1 MTTPSLSP
9 SPATNV
15 SSMDGPRDWLL
26 SVPRRLHGRGLTLGA
41 LLLMT
46 AALIAGLTVFGG
58 GTVQADSV
66 PGEVINLRLSSDALG
81 ELTITWDAPSD
92 APADYRVVWA
102 RDDLSYLSWDAS
114 DETHRGSSYPD
125 GADTSLTL
133 SGLTGG
139 ETYKVRMRSRYSP
152 GTSDGWSGPWSDTE
166 IQRVRSDP
174 PQAPGALGV
183 GVVDHDGVSLS
194 WSAPTHDV
202 LTGYR
207 VLRGAGAASLDTLAE
222 LGVDARS
229 YTDTATDGATTY
241 HYVIVALSQDGD
253 SPRSSAVT
261 ATTPPR
267 TPVTPVIAGAPAAPT
282 GLTGALDGNG
292 GVTLSWTDP
301 YDSAI
306 TGYRVLRGAD
316 ARSLVVIA
324 EDTGSAAVS
333 YTDAA
338 PAANA
343 THVYA
348 VQARNAAGLSQI
360 SATFSA
366 TTLNPP
372 FGLGA
377 DAGAF
382 DVALS
387 WRTPDGD
394 GITGYQVRRG
404 DSADEMT
411 VIADDTGNTDTSY
424 TDAPVTPETTYYYA
438 VRARSAQGLSPGSPA
453 HMVTTPALSQST
465 GSVMVSNL
473 GQPSSARYTVI
484 SPNHHYAQSFCTG
497 SVATTLDKVRL
508 YTISKS
514 TDPNAQFYGDPAP
527 VVTIRSTDAWG
538 KPGAVLHTLTNPV
551 IDGSKDTA
559 EDFTSSGFELAANT
573 TYSVAIYRPSDSGHF
588 AFVDTESTLEE
599 TEPQL
604 GWTIGDQ
611 YMYLWDAGE
620 GWTDTDRQGY
630 IMKMAVYASGGLPSV
645 STPAFTDC
653 GDNISSYQFSVDE
666 NSAEN
671 TVVGVAAA
679 GDADGDSLTYS
690 VSGTGAAEFN
700 NVFDFDTA
708 TGEITV
714 KAGANIDYE
723 SSVKSYSVTVSVT
736 DGEDAS
742 GAAESPPTI
751 DATTSVSIEVINID
765 DPGTITFSTTA
776 PRVGSMLTASISD
789 QDGTPMLTNAQWSRA
804 PRADAL
810 FIDIDG
816 ANHHSAHR
824 DESDYTPTAADQGKY
839 LRVTL
844 SYVEDTCHE
853 VSSFDDR
860 CRRKATKTLTTLVA
874 NEEGLIVQSQQ
885 VNNNNPATGTVLI
898 TGTPRLGWTLETHGR
913 RIADAEGRRGALYF
927 QWIRLDPVTEVEQNV
942 SNPEA
947 PGVWWSYVV
956 QEADVGKDIK
966 VRVSFTDNAGN
977 AESVTSD
984 AVAGPYPLTATTHDA
999 PGSHDGSAAFSFE
1012 LWFSEAPAV
1021 GFATVRDHAF
1031 TVTGGSVDN
1040 VRRLAPG
1047 NNARWE
1053 ITVTPDS
1060 EADVTLALN
1069 STTTKCSAEGAI
1081 CNVDG
1086 VKLSGVLELVVPGP
1100 SSNSAATGAP
1110 TISGTARVGES
1121 LTASTSDIAD
1131 ADGLAN
1137 ASFTYQWLADDLDIS
1152 GATGSSYTVVTA
1164 DAGKVIKVTVS
1175 FTDDA
1180 GNEESVTSAA
1190 TATVTQS
1197 PLTASTHDV
1206 PESHD
1211 GATAFTF
1218 ELRFSEEPGG
1228 GFSATT
1234 LRDQALTVSGGT
1246 ITNVH
1251 QLEPGKKLKWEIT
1264 LQPSGNEEVTVILL
1278 PTIDCADQ
1286 DAICTGD
1293 GRGLSVG
1300 QAILVQ
1306 GPQNSAATG
1315 APTIN
1320 GTAQVGETL
1329 TASTSGISDADGLTN
1344 ASFTYQWL
1352 ADDTDISSATSS
1364 SYTLVAADQ
1373 GKVIKVTVSFT
1384 DDAGNAETL
1393 TSAAT
1398 TAVALAGGTSNSLER
1413 SDQEAVEENS
1423 AATGAPTISGTAQ
1436 GGEILTASTSDIAD
1450 ADGLTNASFT
1460 YQWLADDTAISGA
1473 TGSSYTVAAG
1483 DAGKAIT
1490 VTVSFTDD
1498 DGNAETLTSAATAA
1512 VTQPPMTAA
1521 FHDGPS
1527 SHDGSAAFTFE
1538 LRFSEDIEG
1547 LSYTTLQDH
1556 AFTVTGGS
1564 LSNVR
1569 RQEPGKNARWEI
1581 TVQPDSDADVTTALN
1596 TTTDCSAEGAICT
1609 SDGRMLSGGLELVVP
1624 GPPSN
1629 SAATGVPTI
1638 GGTAQVGETLAASTS
1653 GISDADGL
1661 ANATFTYQW
1670 MSDDTEISGA
1680 TGSSHTLAEADAGKA
1695 IKVRVSFTDDAGN
1708 AENLTSE
1715 ATTAVARPPLTA
1727 TIHDKPSSHDGNGAF
1742 TFELRFSENIAG
1754 LSYTTLQ
1761 EHALTVTGGT
1771 LPKVGRLEPGKNV
1784 RWEITVQP
1792 SSDAGVT
1799 IVLPIT
1805 TDCAAQGAICTSDS
1819 RKLSSRVEVT
1829 VSGPGG

>member
-1 MTTPSLSP
+1 MLIAASLILLILATVLSLGGQ
-9 SPATNV
+9 PAVQAQDDQGAIGNLSV
-15 SSMDGPRDWLL
+15 SSPDAGQL
-26 SVPRRLHGRGLTLGA
+26 V
-41 LLLMT
+41 
-46 AALIAGLTVFGG
+46 AAW
-58 GTVQADSV
+58 S
-66 PGEVINLRLSSDALG
+66 
-81 ELTITWDAPSD
+81 APSET
-92 APADYRVVWA
+92 PTDYRVRWA
-102 RDDLSYLSWDAS
+102 PTGQDYLSYSEDNTS
-114 DETHRGSSYPD
+114 ERGSAYPE
-125 GADTSLTL
+125 ALNLTVDNL
-133 SGLTGG
+133 PAGVG
-139 ETYKVRMRSRYSP
+139 YKVQVRARYYQGQHHDSP
-152 GTSDGWSGPWSDTE
+152 WSGPWTGE
-166 IQRVRSDP
+166 VTQRVKNNP
-174 PQAPGALGV
+174 PEAPTGLSASEVSHSGV
-183 GVVDHDGVSLS
+183 TLS
-194 WSAPTHDV
+194 WTAPDHSSI
-202 LTGYR
+202 TGYR
-207 VLRGAGAASLDTLAE
+207 VLRGTGAASLDTLAE

-348 VQARNAAGLSQI
+348 VQARNAAGLSQL

-438 VRARSAQGLSPGSPA
+438 VRARSDQGLGPVSPA
-453 HMVTTPALSQST
+453 HLVTTPALSQST
-465 GSVMVSNL
+465 SSVRVSNL
-473 GQPSSARYTVI
+473 GQPSSARYSII

-508 YTISKS
+508 YTISKEADRN
-514 TDPNAQFYGDPAP
+514 TMFYEHDPAP

-538 KPGAVLHTLTNPV
+538 KPSAVLHTLTNPV

-559 EDFTSSGFELAANT
+559 EDFTSSGFELAADT
-573 TYSVAIYRPSDSGHF
+573 TYSVAIYQPSDSGHF
-588 AFVDTESTLEE
+588 AFVDTESTLEHTE
-599 TEPQL
+599 TQL
-604 GWTIGDQ
+604 GWTIGNQ
-611 YMYLWDAGE
+611 YMYLWNAGV
-620 GWTDTDRQGY
+620 GWTDTQRQGY

-653 GDNISSYQFSVDE
+653 GDTRSSYQFSVDE
-666 NSAEN
+666 NAPEGA
-671 TVVGVAAA
+671 VVGVAAA
-679 GDADGDSLTYS
+679 GDPDGDSLTYS

-700 NVFDFDTA
+700 NVFNFDTA

-714 KAGANIDYE
+714 KSGANIDYE
-723 SSVKSYSVTVSVT
+723 SSHKSYSVTVSVT

-742 GAAESPPTI
+742 GAAESPPTS
-751 DATTSVSIEVINID
+751 DATTSVRIEVINID
-765 DPGTITFSTTA
+765 DPGIITLSTTA

-789 QDGTPMLTNAQWSRA
+789 QDGSPLLTKAQWSRA
-804 PRADAL
+804 PRADVM

-816 ANHHSAHR
+816 ANHYTPNR
-824 DESDYTPTAADQGKY
+824 GESNYTPTAADEGKY
-839 LRVTL
+839 LKVTL
-844 SYVEDTCHE
+844 TYVEDTCHE

-860 CRRKATKTLTTLVA
+860 CRREAEFTFDTLMA
-874 NEEGLIVQSQQ
+874 NEEGLIVQRQ
-885 VNNNNPATGTVLI
+885 VVNSPATGTVRI

-913 RIADAEGRRGALYF
+913 GIADAEGRRGALYY
-927 QWIRLDPVTEVEQNV
+927 QWIRLDPATGVEQNV
-942 SNPEA
+942 SHPEV

-956 QEADVGKDIK
+956 QEADVGKAIK

-984 AVAGPYPLTATTHDA
+984 AVDGPYPLTATTHDA
-999 PGSHDGSAAFSFE
+999 PASHDGSAAFSFE
-1012 LWFSEAPAV
+1012 LWFSEMPAV

-1031 TVTGGSVDN
+1031 TVTEGSVDN
-1040 VRRLAPG
+1040 VRRLVPG

-1053 ITVTPDS
+1053 ITVTPSS
-1060 EADVTLALN
+1060 EADVTLELN
-1069 STTTKCSAEGAI
+1069 ATTNCSAEGAI

-1086 VKLSGVLELVVPGP
+1086 VKLSGGLDLVVPG
-1100 SSNSAATGAP
+1100 SQSGSAATGAP
-1110 TISGTARVGES
+1110 TIGGTARVGES
-1121 LTASTSDIAD
+1121 LTASTTDIAD

-1190 TATVTQS
+1190 TAVVTQP

-1246 ITNVH
+1246 ITNVR
-1251 QLEPGKKLKWEIT
+1251 QLETGKNLKWEIT

-1278 PTIDCADQ
+1278 PTIDCADHG
-1286 DAICTGD
+1286 AICTGD

-1300 QAILVQ
+1300 QAILVL
-1306 GPQNSAATG
+1306 GPPNSAASG
-1315 APTIN
+1315 APAIN
-1320 GTAQVGETL
+1320 GTAQVGEIL

-1352 ADDTDISSATSS
+1352 ADDTDISSATGS
-1364 SYTLVAADQ
+1364 SYTVAATDE

-1398 TAVALAGGTSNSLER
+1398 TAVAPTGGSPNSLER
-1413 SDQEAVEENS
+1413 SNQEDVQENS
-1423 AATGAPTISGTAQ
+1423 AATGAPTINGTARV
-1436 GGEILTASTSDIAD
+1436 GESLTASTSGISDS
-1450 ADGLTNASFT
+1450 DGLTNASFT

-1512 VTQPPMTAA
+1512 VTQPPMTAT

-1527 SHDGSAAFTFE
+1527 SHDGSAAFTFD

-1547 LSYTTLQDH
+1547 LSYTTLQEH

-1564 LSNVR
+1564 VSNVR
-1569 RQEPGKNARWEI
+1569 
-1581 TVQPDSDADVTTALN
+1581 
-1596 TTTDCSAEGAICT
+1596 
-1609 SDGRMLSGGLELVVP
+1609 
-1624 GPPSN
+1624 
-1629 SAATGVPTI
+1629 
-1638 GGTAQVGETLAASTS
+1638 
-1653 GISDADGL
+1653 
-1661 ANATFTYQW
+1661 
-1670 MSDDTEISGA
+1670 
-1680 TGSSHTLAEADAGKA
+1680 
-1695 IKVRVSFTDDAGN
+1695 
-1708 AENLTSE
+1708 
-1715 ATTAVARPPLTA
+1715 
-1727 TIHDKPSSHDGNGAF
+1727 
-1742 TFELRFSENIAG
+1742 
-1754 LSYTTLQ
+1754 
-1761 EHALTVTGGT
+1761 
-1771 LPKVGRLEPGKNV
+1771 RLEPGKNV
-1784 RWEITVQP
+1784 RWEITIQP
-1792 SSDAGVT
+1792 SSNADVT

-1805 TDCAAQGAICTSDS
+1805 TDCTAQGAICTSDG
-1819 RKLSSRVEVT
+1819 RKLSSRVELT
-1829 VSGPGG
+1829 ISGPSE

>member
-1 MTTPSLSP
+1 M
-9 SPATNV
+9 AV
-15 SSMDGPRDWLL
+15 
-26 SVPRRLHGRGLTLGA
+26 
-41 LLLMT
+41 LLM
-46 AALIAGLTVFGG
+46 LV
-58 GTVQADSV
+58 
-66 PGEVINLRLSSDALG
+66 
-81 ELTITWDAPSD
+81 TI
-92 APADYRVVWA
+92 
-102 RDDLSYLSWDAS
+102 
-114 DETHRGSSYPD
+114 
-125 GADTSLTL
+125 
-133 SGLTGG
+133 
-139 ETYKVRMRSRYSP
+139 
-152 GTSDGWSGPWSDTE
+152 
-166 IQRVRSDP
+166 
-174 PQAPGALGV
+174 GV
-183 GVVDHDGVSLS
+183 T
-194 WSAPTHDV
+194 P
-202 LTGYR
+202 
-207 VLRGAGAASLDTLAE
+207 AGA
-222 LGVDARS
+222 
-229 YTDTATDGATTY
+229 
-241 HYVIVALSQDGD
+241 
-253 SPRSSAVT
+253 
-261 ATTPPR
+261 
-267 TPVTPVIAGAPAAPT
+267 
-282 GLTGALDGNG
+282 
-292 GVTLSWTDP
+292 
-301 YDSAI
+301 
-306 TGYRVLRGAD
+306 
-316 ARSLVVIA
+316 
-324 EDTGSAAVS
+324 
-333 YTDAA
+333 
-338 PAANA
+338 
-343 THVYA
+343 
-348 VQARNAAGLSQI
+348 
-360 SATFSA
+360 
-366 TTLNPP
+366 
-372 FGLGA
+372 
-377 DAGAF
+377 
-382 DVALS
+382 
-387 WRTPDGD
+387 
-394 GITGYQVRRG
+394 
-404 DSADEMT
+404 
-411 VIADDTGNTDTSY
+411 
-424 TDAPVTPETTYYYA
+424 
-438 VRARSAQGLSPGSPA
+438 
-453 HMVTTPALSQST
+453 QST
-465 GSVMVSNL
+465 TTVTVSNL
-473 GQPSSARYTVI
+473 DQPASARYTVI

-514 TDPNAQFYGDPAP
+514 TDPNDMFYYGDPVP

-559 EDFTSSGFELAANT
+559 EDFTSSGYELAANT
-573 TYSVAIYRPSDSGHF
+573 TYSVAIYQPSDSGHF

-620 GWTDTDRQGY
+620 GWTDTDRQGF
-630 IMKMAVYASGGLPSV
+630 IMKMAVYASGALPSV

-653 GDNISSYQFSVDE
+653 DGTAGSFDFSVDE

-671 TVVGVAAA
+671 TVVDVAAA
-679 GDADGDSLTYS
+679 GDADGDSMTYS

-736 DGEDAS
+736 DGEEAS
-742 GAAESPPTI
+742 GAAESPPTT

-776 PRVGSMLTASISD
+776 PRVGGALTASISD
-789 QDGTPMLTNAQWSRA
+789 QDGTPLLTNAQWSRA

-810 FIDIDG
+810 FIDLDG
-816 ANHHSAHR
+816 ANRYSAHR
-824 DESDYTPTAADQGKY
+824 GESNYTPTAADQGKY

-844 SYVEDTCHE
+844 SYVEDTCHK

-885 VNNNNPATGTVLI
+885 VNNNNPATGTVRI

-913 RIADAEGRRGALYF
+913 RIADAEGRRGALYY

-942 SNPEA
+942 SNPEV

-977 AESVTSD
+977 AESLTSD

-999 PGSHDGSAAFSFE
+999 PRSHDGGAAFSFE
-1012 LWFSEAPAV
+1012 LWFSEAPSV

-1053 ITVTPDS
+1053 VTVTPDS

-1081 CNVDG
+1081 CSVDG

-1180 GNEESVTSAA
+1180 GNEEWVTSAA

-1197 PLTASTHDV
+1197 PLTASSHDV

-1234 LRDQALTVSGGT
+1234 LRNQALTVSGGA
-1246 ITNVH
+1246 ITNVR
-1251 QLEPGKKLKWEIT
+1251 QLETGKNLKWEIT
-1264 LQPSGNEEVTVILL
+1264 VLPSGNEEVTVILL
-1278 PTIDCADQ
+1278 PTIDCADHG
-1286 DAICTGD
+1286 AICTGD

-1306 GPQNSAATG
+1306 GPPNSAASG

-1436 GGEILTASTSDIAD
+1436 VGETLNVSTSGISD
-1450 ADGLTNASFT
+1450 ADGVANATFT
-1460 YQWLADDTAISGA
+1460 YQWLADDTDISSA
-1473 TGSSYTVAAG
+1473 TSSSYTLVAA
-1483 DAGKAIT
+1483 DAGKAIK
-1490 VTVSFTDD
+1490 VRVSFTDD
-1498 DGNAETLTSAATAA
+1498 EGNEESVTSAATA
-1512 VTQPPMTAA
+1512 VVNPPLTAT
-1521 FHDGPS
+1521 FHDGPE

-1538 LRFSEDIEG
+1538 LRFSEAPTDSF
-1547 LSYTTLQDH
+1547 SYTTVRDH
-1556 AFTVTGGS
+1556 ALTVTGGS
-1564 LSNVR
+1564 MDNVR
-1569 RQEPGKNARWEI
+1569 RLEAGKNVKWEI
-1581 TVQPDSDADVTTALN
+1581 TVEPDSDDDVTIAVN
-1596 TTTDCSAEGAICT
+1596 ATTDCSAEGAICT
-1609 SDGRMLSGGLELVVP
+1609 SDGRKLSGGLDLVVP
-1624 GPPSN
+1624 GPPEN
-1629 SAATGVPTI
+1629 SAATGAPTI
-1638 GGTAQVGETLAASTS
+1638 SGTAQVGETLTALTS
-1653 GISDADGL
+1653 GISDADGV
-1661 ANATFTYQW
+1661 ANASFTYQW
-1670 MSDDTEISGA
+1670 LADDTDISSA
-1680 TGSSHTLAEADAGKA
+1680 TSSSYTLVADDEGKT
-1695 IKVRVSFTDDAGN
+1695 IKVTVSFTDDAGN
-1708 AENLTSE
+1708 AETLTSA
-1715 ATTAVARPPLTA
+1715 ATTAVAKPPLTA
-1727 TIHDKPSSHDGNGAF
+1727 TVHNAPDSHDGSAAF
-1742 TFELRFSENIAG
+1742 IFELRLSENIEN
-1754 LSYTTLQ
+1754 LSYTTLH

-1771 LPKVGRLEPGKNV
+1771 VDKARRLAAPSNV
-1784 RWEITVQP
+1784 RWEITVTP
-1792 SSDAGVT
+1792 ASSSDVT

-1805 TDCAAQGAICTSDS
+1805 TDCTVQGAICTSDG
-1819 RKLSSRVEVT
+1819 RKLSNRVEVT
-1829 VSGPGG
+1829 VNGPSG